1 MFEKDDIEYL
11 ESVFDSRYVKKNECD
26 KNVEKTEERLDM
38 LNVSMANIATKLN
51 IIAGILG
58 GIGAT
63 ILAAVSKILFGG

>member
-38 LNVSMANIATKLN
+38 LNVSMAKIATKLN
-51 IIAGILG
+51 LIAGILG
-58 GIGAT
+58 GIGAA

>member
-38 LNVSMANIATKLN
+38 LNVSMAKIATKLN
-51 IIAGILG
+51 LIAGILG
-58 GIGAT
+58 GIGAA
-63 ILAAVSKILFGG
+63 ILAAVTKIIFGG